1 MPRKEKVT
9 STVPNVRQVVNE
21 VEGQGPKGWFH
32 EMNGNVGLLEFQV
45 HLCAL
50 VEVNPQQLFGTTGE
64 SSRHRPAGG
73 VRLGY
78 DLDPQKMVS
87 WLNLHGVNFVA
98 LNMVEHDQMFLVSSF
113 QSVGIAQL
121 IVYPYGEMRL
131 GEFVI
136 DLDAQCG
143 RYCDRRRSS

>member
-1 MPRKEKVT
+1 
-9 STVPNVRQVVNE
+9 
-21 VEGQGPKGWFH
+21 
-32 EMNGNVGLLEFQV
+32 MNGNVGLLEFQV

-50 VEVNPQQLFGTTGE
+50 VEVNPQHLFGPTGE
-64 SSRHRPAGG
+64 SPRHRLAGG

-78 DLDPQKMVS
+78 DLDAQKGVS

-98 LNMVEHDQMFLVSSF
+98 LNMMEHDQMFLVSSF

-121 IVYPYGEMRL
+121 IIYPYGEMRL

-136 DLDAQCG
+136 YLDAQSDKN
-143 RYCDRRRSS
+143 RDHRHLS